1 MSQFAVIGLGRFGST
16 ASKELIKMGHSVL
29 GIDIDQKVV
38 DKLADE
44 ITQAVIVDVSDK
56 SALKELGLENYD
68 TILVAIGSNFQASLL
83 CVVHLKSLGL
93 ENIWVK
99 ATSNDEHLILNK
111 LGITRIIHPE
121 EEMGV
126 KVAQALSYPMVNDY
140 ISLGNGKFIVEIEVN
155 ETLEDTSIKNAIE
168 GEEKNIHILVV
179 KRKINVHVHPDG
191 DFLLKA
197 KDVLVLL
204 GDLNQLK
211 SIAPKLM

>member
-1 MSQFAVIGLGRFGST
+1 MGQFAVIGLGRFGST

-38 DKLADE
+38 DKLADD
-44 ITQAVIVDVSDK
+44 ITQAVIVDVTDK
-56 SALKELGLENYD
+56 NALKELGLENYD

-99 ATSNDEHLILNK
+99 ATSSDEHLILNK

-126 KVAQALSYPMVNDY
+126 KIAQALSYPMVNDY

-155 ETLEDTSIKNAIE
+155 EHLEDTNIEAIIA
-168 GEEKNIHILVV
+168 GSEKDIHILVV
-179 KRKINVHVHPDG
+179 KRKNNFHIHPEG
-191 DFLLKA
+191 TFLLKA

-204 GDLNQLK
+204 GHLDQLK
-211 SIAPKLM
+211 SLAPKLM